1 MGDSPESVVRRLL
14 ALWRDPQAEKLA
26 KLFAEDAV
34 WVDGPNGVHHGA
46 KAIVDELA
54 RQLSIFRGQWAE
66 VDTLISDGGT
76 VMVEWH
82 GGFTARGTA
91 IHTKVMAA
99 FEVDADGRIRQMRE
113 SFDMKSLV
121 DQLEAAGI
129 QMPR

>member
-1 MGDSPESVVRRLL
+1 
-14 ALWRDPQAEKLA
+14 LWGDPQAEKLA
-26 KLFAEDAV
+26 RLFAEDAV

-46 KAIVDELA
+46 EAIVDELA
-54 RQLSIFRGQWAE
+54 RQLSTFRGQWAE
-66 VDTLISDGGT
+66 VDTLIADGGT

-82 GGFTARGTA
+82 GGFTARGKT